1 MLAKEEKAAV
11 IKKIG
16 RSEKDTGSPEVQIAL
31 FTERINELTQHLQAH
46 KKDFSTQRSLMK
58 MVGKRRRLLDYL
70 KRHDL
75 QKYRE
80 LLKEL
85 NIRK

>member
-1 MLAKEEKAAV
+1 MLAKGEKAAV

-31 FTERINELTQHLQAH
+31 FTERINELTQHLQVH

>member
-31 FTERINELTQHLQAH
+31 FTERINELTQHLQVH